1 MLAQAFDFRRA
12 AGLDVGARGVVIKD
26 QVGSYVVRDSGQPE
40 RRRQPRKR
48 AFWLGRLDTP
58 DGRFACRVL
67 NLSPGG
73 AKVMVAHPVAENQP
87 VTLVI
92 DLLGEFAGVIGWRRD
107 SYVGVRITEHRDGKQ
122 GVAAA
127 SSSQPADLS
136 ILGEVAAGQTE
147 AEIAVERRAAED
159 PLALLR
165 DTRSTRALQ
174 AGEVLFKEGDPA
186 RSLFIVKSGELRITS
201 GNVIYEDVQSGG
213 IVGEMGLVEQRM
225 PRSAT
230 VYALTASEVVEI
242 DEQRFFALVERMPSF
257 AIAVMRVLSRRLR
270 HMDDLY
276 RPERWTGLH
285 R

>member
-1 MLAQAFDFRRA
+1 M
-12 AGLDVGARGVVIKD
+12 IKD
-26 QVGSYVVRDSGQPE
+26 GVGSYVVRDSSQPE
-40 RRRQPRKR
+40 RRRYSRKR
-48 AFWLGRLDTP
+48 AFWLGRLETP

-73 AKVMVAHPVAENQP
+73 AKVMVAHAVPEHQP

-92 DLLGEFAGVIGWRRD
+92 DPLGEFIGVVGWRRD
-107 SYVGVRITEHRDGKQ
+107 SYIGIRISEHRSRESATSAPPPQQTDVAIPG
-122 GVAAA
+122 AAA
-127 SSSQPADLS
+127 P
-136 ILGEVAAGQTE
+136 E
-147 AEIAVERRAAED
+147 AEIAVERRTTED

-165 DTRSTRALQ
+165 DARSTRSLQ

-186 RSLFIVKSGELRITS
+186 QSLFIVKTGELRITS
-201 GNVIYEDVQSGG
+201 GNVIYEDVQPGG

-242 DEQRFFALVERMPSF
+242 DEPRFFFLVERMPSF

>member
-1 MLAQAFDFRRA
+1 
-12 AGLDVGARGVVIKD
+12 VIKD
-26 QVGSYVVRDSGQPE
+26 EVGSYVVRDSSQAE
-40 RRRQPRKR
+40 RRRHSRKR
-48 AFWLGRLDTP
+48 AFWLGRLETP

-73 AKVMVAHPVAENQP
+73 AKVMVAHAVPEHQP

-92 DLLGEFAGVIGWRRD
+92 DPLGEFIGVVGWRRD
-107 SYVGVRITEHRDGKQ
+107 SYIGIHISEHRSKES
-122 GVAAA
+122 AA
-127 SSSQPADLS
+127 SPPSQPADL
-136 ILGEVAAGQTE
+136 IRGAASE
-147 AEIAVERRAAED
+147 AEIAVERRTTED

-165 DTRSTRALQ
+165 DARSTRSLQ

-186 RSLFIVKSGELRITS
+186 QSLFIVKTGELRITS
-201 GNVIYEDVQSGG
+201 GNVIYEDVQPGG

-242 DEQRFFALVERMPSF
+242 DEPRFFFLVERMPSF